1 MDRRRPIYVA
11 LFTVSLL
18 ALAWGGSLAMSGGGG
33 GKDKD
38 EGQSTAENPKEDE
51 GLQAYE
57 RGMQLVKEGRYQ
69 EALERFRIA
78 SKKDKKNPE
87 YLNMV
92 AYTLRKVGN
101 LDDAFE
107 TYAKVLEMKPDYA
120 PAREYLGEAH
130 LQAALLQLDVL
141 RGYGDTGKKQ
151 ADALT
156 AAFEEAAKSLQA
168 APMGGSLPAPDK
180 KSW

>member
-1 MDRRRPIYVA
+1 
-11 LFTVSLL
+11 
-18 ALAWGGSLAMSGGGG
+18 
-33 GKDKD
+33 
-38 EGQSTAENPKEDE
+38 
-51 GLQAYE
+51 
-57 RGMQLVKEGRYQ
+57 MQLVKEGRYQ

-78 SKKDKKNPE
+78 SKKDKKSPE

-92 AYTLRKVGN
+92 AYTLRKTGN

-156 AAFEEAAKSLQA
+156 AAFEEAAKTLQA